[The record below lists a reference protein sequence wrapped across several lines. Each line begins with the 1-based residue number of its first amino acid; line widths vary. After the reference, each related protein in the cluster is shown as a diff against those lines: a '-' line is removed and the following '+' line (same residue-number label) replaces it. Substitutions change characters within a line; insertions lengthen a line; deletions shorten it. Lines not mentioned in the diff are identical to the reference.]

1 LLTDETVH
9 ELRNKVRTKIDFSGA
24 LSDDNLMKI
33 AEEIVFEW
41 CERHPLTATEKVQLV
56 RRLFHSFRGL
66 DILQPL
72 MEDASISE
80 IMINHHAEIF
90 VERGGKMTM
99 LPVSFESRERL
110 EDLIQTVVASVN
122 RVVNESSPIVDARL
136 KDGSRVHV
144 VLPPVALKGPCMTIR
159 KFPER
164 PLAMEQLV
172 ALGSI
177 SGEAASFLKEMI
189 GAQYNLFISG
199 GTGTGKTTFLN
210 ALSQFIGA
218 DERIV
223 TIEDSAELQI
233 RTVPNLVSME
243 TRNANTEGKGEIT
256 IRDLIRASLRMRP
269 NRIIVG
275 EVRGGEALDMLQA
288 LNSGHSGSMS
298 TGHSNGAKDMIARLE
313 TMAMSAAELPVQVI
327 RQQIA
332 SAIDIVIHLSRFR
345 DRTRRVTEICE
356 VVGMEAG
363 EVKLQPL
370 FLFEEEGEY
379 DGRIAGGLKRTA
391 NALTRLDKLI
401 MAGKSIQE
409 GAVV

>member
-1 LLTDETVH
+1 MLTDEVVLD
-9 ELRNKVRTKIDFSGA
+9 LRSRIRSKIDFSGA
-24 LSDDNLMKI
+24 LSDDRLMRMT
-33 AEEIVFEW
+33 EEVVFEW
-41 CERHPLTATEKVQLV
+41 CETHPLTATEKVKLV

-72 MEDASISE
+72 MEDSSVSE

-90 VERGGKMTM
+90 VERYGQMTM
-99 LPVSFESRERL
+99 HPSSFESRERL

-159 KFPER
+159 KFPDK
-164 PLAMEQLV
+164 PLTMAQLIE
-172 ALGSI
+172 LGSLTD
-177 SGEAASFLKEMI
+177 EAANLLQALVESR
-189 GAQYNLFISG
+189 YNLFISG

-210 ALSQFIGA
+210 VLSQFIPS

-233 RTVPNLVSME
+233 RTTPNLVSLE

-256 IRDLIRASLRMRP
+256 IKDLIRASLRMRP

-288 LNSGHSGSMS
+288 LNTGHAGSIS
-298 TGHSNGAKDMIARLE
+298 TGHGNSAKDMIARLE
-313 TMAMSAAELPVQVI
+313 TMVLSAADLPIPVI

-332 SAIDIVIHLSRFR
+332 SALDIVIHLSRFR
-345 DRTRRVTEICE
+345 DGTRKITEISE
-356 VVGMEAG
+356 VHGIEAG
-363 EVKLQPL
+363 EVQLQPL
-370 FLFEEEGEY
+370 FKYEEEGELNKQVR
-379 DGRIAGGLKRTA
+379 GKLMRTSH
-391 NALTRLDKLI
+391 RLRRTDKLLA
-401 MAGKSIQE
+401 AGKELSTAI
-409 GAVV
+409 GN